1 MTRDEFDFS
10 IYLNLEMGINSYDDY
25 LFDFQGI
32 SDLKYLNFNLPFDNV
47 SLMTNPKIE
56 QIFHDKGFYGLFQD
70 AFLKF
75 KYFDDFKEI
84 LNNIDTELRI
94 TNKYNQTFIFTM
106 EKDGINRAY
115 WHWYNLIKIS
125 KKTNKCIG
133 VSYKAGNSSEMQ
145 EYFSFI
151 PYLTNAFT
159 GFTIK
164 HLDGNNKNLRVN
176 NLIILPKGYSLNRL
190 MKETSKCNNF
200 FYFSD
205 LEETFENATWEE
217 IYICLMDK
225 SESVWL
231 NHNIVCILMD
241 KFILSVCEREDNPN
255 KRSFDVI
262 DLYAQ
267 KFGLYSTIDRIVLA
281 YWKFIV
287 KNFLKMFSLYQPNI
301 KYNVEVSGQDTSWN
315 P

>member
-25 LFDFQGI
+25 LFDFQGM

-56 QIFHDKGFYGLFQD
+56 QIFQDKGFYGLFQD

-94 TNKYNQTFIFTM
+94 TNKYNETFIFTM

-133 VSYKAGNSSEMQ
+133 VS
-145 EYFSFI
+145 
-151 PYLTNAFT
+151 
-159 GFTIK
+159 
-164 HLDGNNKNLRVN
+164 
-176 NLIILPKGYSLNRL
+176 
-190 MKETSKCNNF
+190 
-200 FYFSD
+200 
-205 LEETFENATWEE
+205 
-217 IYICLMDK
+217 
-225 SESVWL
+225 
-231 NHNIVCILMD
+231 
-241 KFILSVCEREDNPN
+241 
-255 KRSFDVI
+255 
-262 DLYAQ
+262 
-267 KFGLYSTIDRIVLA
+267 
-281 YWKFIV
+281 
-287 KNFLKMFSLYQPNI
+287 
-301 KYNVEVSGQDTSWN
+301 
-315 P
+315 